1 MGGCVQP
8 GAMSRIGRLHIG
20 PVVAAL
26 GAAGCL
32 ALAGCGSTDAASG
45 TTTDP
50 GTPSG
55 KSPQQALQFAQC
67 MRAHGVSNFPDPTGQ
82 GIQIAPG
89 SGINPQSPAFQRAQ
103 NACKQYLPNG
113 GAPPVTSSQD
123 TAAAL
128 AFAKCMR
135 AHGVPDFPDPL
146 TTAPSSPP
154 AGAVAIID
162 LRGMAFELGSGINPR
177 SPAFQQAA
185 TDCGIRLPKGPKV
198 KAAAP

>member
-1 MGGCVQP
+1 MG
-8 GAMSRIGRLHIG
+8 S
-20 PVVAAL
+20 AAIAL
-26 GAAGCL
+26 AVGGCL
-32 ALAGCGSTDAASG
+32 ALTACGSTDAASG

-55 KSPQQALQFAQC
+55 KSPQQALEFAQC
-67 MRAHGVSNFPDPTGQ
+67 MRGHGVSNFPDPTGQ

-89 SGINPQSPAFQRAQ
+89 SGINPQSPSFQSAQ
-103 NACKQYLPNG
+103 TACKKYLPNG
-113 GAPPVTSSQD
+113 GAPPVTSAHD

-146 TTAPSSPP
+146 TTSPSSPP
-154 AGAVAIID
+154 AGQVAIIE
-162 LRGMAFELGSGINPR
+162 LHGMAFELGPGIDPR

-198 KAAAP
+198 KALAP

>member
-1 MGGCVQP
+1 MTP
-8 GAMSRIGRLHIG
+8 IA
-20 PVVAAL
+20 VAF
-26 GAAGCL
+26 GVAGCL

-45 TTTDP
+45 TVTDSGP
-50 GTPSG
+50 TSG

-67 MRAHGVSNFPDPTGQ
+67 MRGHGVSNFPDPTGQ

-113 GAPPVTSSQD
+113 GAPPVTSAHD

-146 TTAPSSPP
+146 TTAPGSPP
-154 AGAVAIID
+154 AGAVAILD
-162 LRGMAFELGSGINPR
+162 LHGMAFELGSGINPR

-185 TDCGIRLPKGPKV
+185 TDCGIRLPKGPKSV
-198 KAAAP
+198 AVP